1 MKKANLIQTAILI
14 PSGAVAT
21 ALGAQL
27 AGHNVSTAAITS
39 TVLAVLSTGLFLASR
54 LAYVGRTAFYTC
66 PTKGCEVAIT
76 ARDTRPAELN
86 RLRALATDHTKHG
99 GAR

>member
-1 MKKANLIQTAILI
+1 MKKATLIQTAILI

-27 AGHNVSTAAITS
+27 ASHNVSTAAITS

-54 LAYVGRTAFYTC
+54 LAYVGRTVFYTC
-66 PTKGCEVAIT
+66 PAKGCEVAIS
-76 ARDTRPAELN
+76 ARDTRPAELD
-86 RLRALATDHTKHG
+86 RLRALATDHSKHG
-99 GAR
+99 ATR